1 MRQLLKTKT
10 FRVLCIA
17 ALLIGAYAIAGFW
30 AAPKLLRSTLLKE
43 IPKTLVG
50 VKPGVG
56 EVRINPFLFQVEVK
70 DFSLTGAEDTKLAGF
85 ARLFVDFQLSSIWH
99 RAYTFSHIDIES
111 PFANA
116 VIFKDGSV
124 NLSQLSP
131 KTAKKPKPDQKNA
144 QPIPALRIGSF
155 KVTHG
160 FLSFDDRRRPS
171 DFATR
176 LEPINFE
183 LQNFS
188 TGVQGGRFT
197 FTGESKLGER
207 IEWHGHLSVQ
217 PIESDGEFQIAGL
230 QVHTI
235 WEYLEDR
242 LSFLVNS
249 GKIDLNATYKFS
261 LQDEVDL
268 NAEVSKVALTDL
280 AVRPKDSDVD
290 WITVPELIL
299 SGTTLDLQARKAHSD
314 SLSLKDVK
322 LVTWLEPDG
331 SFNLLK
337 LAATPVPAATAAAA
351 SPPPALVPPA
361 TPAPAAASQPAP
373 APPAAPTPAPPAGPA
388 PPATPAPPAASQ
400 PAPAPLAAPAP
411 ATAPPAGDAV
421 PPKAWQ
427 YELREFTV
435 RDASISAEDR
445 RTKPAA
451 KVLLAPLSIKLLG
464 VNLDLAKALS
474 IELDTKI
481 NDAGS
486 LSVTGAVT
494 PQPAAANLNL
504 KLAGIELAALQPY
517 ISQYTSM
524 TLLSGALSGDAK
536 FSFGA
541 NQPAWQFGGTLSVAN
556 LHTVDNALHDDFINW
571 DRLEIQGLNFQHQPD
586 RLDIDQVTARKLY
599 ARVMIEPDESINVKR
614 VLAGP
619 GATVTAPSG
628 TTGPPVAATA
638 APAPAAPLPRAGRKR
653 APAGRAPAV
662 AASAPN
668 AAPGMPM
675 SIKRIV
681 IKGGQANFADL
692 SVMPNFSTGIQNLEG
707 TVLGLSSK
715 ADSRAK
721 VDLHGSVDAFA
732 PVSITGEVNV
742 LGATLYTDLSMSF
755 RNIELSTFNPYSG
768 KFAGY
773 NISKG
778 KLTTELHY
786 KVQGR
791 KLDAQHHI
799 IVEQLEFG
807 EKTESKAAVSL
818 PIKLALALLKDRDG
832 VIDLNLPVTGSLDD
846 PQFKLAPIIWKVFV
860 NILEKAVTAPF
871 ALLGSLFGGG
881 PDLQFVDFE
890 PGAAQLD
897 PVATEKVQTLVK
909 ALSGRPQLKIEI
921 PIAVVNDVDRPR
933 LIEQKFQAQLQ
944 SQLQAQAPGARKK
957 ATGAPTDFAQL
968 DPAPQLEMLTQLYAK
983 NVGAQPKFPESIAAI
998 KTKPE
1003 IIAAKIDFLSGEL
1016 RQHITVSEA
1025 ELTALGQQ
1033 RALNLQ
1039 QALLTGTQIDPG
1051 RVFLVAND
1059 KAKNEDGR
1067 VRLELSLR

>member
-1 MRQLLKTKT
+1 LRQLFKTKA
-10 FRVLCIA
+10 FRILCIA
-17 ALLIGAYAIAGFW
+17 ALLIGVYAIAGFW

-43 IPKTLVG
+43 IPKTLAG
-50 VKPGVG
+50 VKPAVG
-56 EVRINPFLFQVEVK
+56 DVRINPFLFQVEIK
-70 DFSLTGAEDTKLAGF
+70 DFSLTGADETKLAGF
-85 ARLFVDFQLSSIWH
+85 ARLFVDFDLSSLWH
-99 RAYTFSHIDIES
+99 RAYTFGHIDIDS

-116 VIFKDGSV
+116 VIFKDGSL

-131 KTAKKPKPDQKNA
+131 KTATKPKPDQKDA
-144 QPIPALRIGSF
+144 EPIPALRIGSF
-155 KVTHG
+155 KVTQG

-197 FTGESKLGER
+197 FTGASKLGER

-261 LQDEVDL
+261 LQDDVDL
-268 NAEVSKVALTDL
+268 KVEVAKVALTDL
-280 AVRPKDSDVD
+280 AVRPKDSDID

-299 SGTTLDLQARKAHSD
+299 SGTTFDLKGRQAHSD
-314 SLSLKDVK
+314 SLSLKDVH

-331 SFNLLK
+331 SLNLLK
-337 LAATPVPAATAAAA
+337 LAATPGPASA
-351 SPPPALVPPA
+351 SPP
-361 TPAPAAASQPAP
+361 
-373 APPAAPTPAPPAGPA
+373 APT
-388 PPATPAPPAASQ
+388 
-400 PAPAPLAAPAP
+400 L
-411 ATAPPAGDAV
+411 ATAPPPAGAA

-427 YELREFTV
+427 YDLREFALS
-435 RDASISAEDR
+435 DASISAEDR

-451 KVLLAPLSIKLLG
+451 KVLLAPLSIKVLG

-474 IELDTKI
+474 ISLDTKI
-481 NDAGS
+481 NNAGS
-486 LSVTGAVT
+486 LSVTGEVT
-494 PQPAAANLNL
+494 PQPPAANLNL

-524 TLLSGALSGDAK
+524 TLLAGALSGDTK

-541 NQPAWQFGGTLSVAN
+541 NQPAWQFGGNLSVAN
-556 LHTVDNALHDDFINW
+556 LHTVDNALHEDFINW

-586 RLDIDQVTARKLY
+586 RLDIDQVMARKLY
-599 ARVMIEPDESINVKR
+599 ARVMVEPDESINVKR

-628 TTGPPVAATA
+628 NTGPPVAATA
-638 APAPAAPLPRAGRKR
+638 APAPAAPLPRASKSPKSPRR
-653 APAGRAPAV
+653 
-662 AASAPN
+662 AASVVPAAPN

-681 IKGGQANFADL
+681 IKGSQANFADL

-707 TVLGLSSK
+707 TILGLSSK
-715 ADSRAK
+715 TGSRAK

-742 LGATLYTDLSMSF
+742 LSADLYTDLAMSF

-786 KVQGR
+786 KVEGR

-818 PIKLALALLKDRDG
+818 PIKLAVALLKDRDG

-871 ALLGSLFGGG
+871 ALLGSLFGGR
-881 PDLQFVDFE
+881 PDMQFVDFE

-897 PVATEKVQTLVK
+897 PVATEKGQSLVK
-909 ALSGRPQLKIEI
+909 ALSERPQLKIEI
-921 PIAVVNDVDRPR
+921 PIAVVDEVDRPR

-944 SQLQAQAPGARKK
+944 VQAPGARKK
-957 ATGAPTDFAQL
+957 ATGAGTDFAQL
-968 DPAPQLEMLTQLYAK
+968 DPSVQLEMLTQLYTK
-983 NVGAQPKFPESIAAI
+983 NVGAEPKFPESIAAI

-1003 IIAAKIDFLSGEL
+1003 VIAAKIDFLSREL
-1016 RQHITVSEA
+1016 HQRIAVSEA

-1033 RALNLQ
+1033 RAMNLQ
-1039 QALLTGTQIDPG
+1039 QALLSGTQIDPG

>member
-1 MRQLLKTKT
+1 MRQYFKTKA
-10 FRVLCIA
+10 FRILCIA
-17 ALLIGAYAIAGFW
+17 ALLIGVYAIAGFW
-30 AAPKLLRSTLLKE
+30 AAPKLLRSALLKE
-43 IPKTLVG
+43 IPKTLTG

-56 EVRINPFLFQVEVK
+56 IVRINPFLLQVEIN
-70 DFSLTGAEDTKLAGF
+70 DFSLTGANDTKLAGF
-85 ARLFVDFQLSSIWH
+85 ARLFVDFQVSSIWH

-131 KTAKKPKPDQKNA
+131 TTAKKPKPDQKEA
-144 QPIPALRIGSF
+144 EPIPALRIGSF
-155 KVTHG
+155 KVTQG

-197 FTGESKLGER
+197 FTGASKLGER

-230 QVHTI
+230 QAHTI

-261 LQDEVDL
+261 LQDDMDLKVDV
-268 NAEVSKVALTDL
+268 AKVALTDL
-280 AVRPKDSDVD
+280 AVRPKDSSID
-290 WITVPELIL
+290 WVTVPELVL
-299 SGTTLDLQARKAHSD
+299 SGTTLDLKGRQAHSD

-337 LAATPVPAATAAAA
+337 LAATPAPSGASAQTAPPPPPPAATTV
-351 SPPPALVPPA
+351 PPPP
-361 TPAPAAASQPAP
+361 
-373 APPAAPTPAPPAGPA
+373 
-388 PPATPAPPAASQ
+388 
-400 PAPAPLAAPAP
+400 PAP
-411 ATAPPAGDAV
+411 ATAPQPTAPGAT
-421 PPKAWQ
+421 PPRPWQ
-427 YELREFTV
+427 YDLREFAL

-451 KVLLAPLSIKLLG
+451 KVLLAPLSIKVLG
-464 VNLDLAKALS
+464 VNLDLAKPLS
-474 IELDTKI
+474 ITLDTKI

-486 LSVTGAVT
+486 LSVTGTAT
-494 PQPAAANLNL
+494 AQPAVANLNL
-504 KLAGIELAALQPY
+504 KLTGIELAALQPY

-524 TLLSGALSGDAK
+524 TLLAGALSGDTK
-536 FSFGA
+536 FSYGA
-541 NQPAWQFGGTLSVAN
+541 NQPAWQFGGNFSVAN

-571 DRLEIQGLNFQHQPD
+571 DRLDIQGLNFQHQPD
-586 RLDIDQVTARKLY
+586 RLDIDLVKAQKLY
-599 ARVMIEPDESINVKR
+599 ARVIIEPDESINVKR
-614 VLAGP
+614 ILGAP
-619 GATVTAPSG
+619 GATVVAPSG
-628 TTGPPVAATA
+628 NASPAVTATA
-638 APAPAAPLPRAGRKR
+638 APAPAPPLPRKGRKPAA
-653 APAGRAPAV
+653 APATAAAPA
-662 AASAPN
+662 AGPA
-668 AAPGMPM
+668 MPM
-675 SIKRIV
+675 SIKKIALQAS
-681 IKGGQANFADL
+681 QANFADL
-692 SVMPNFSTGIQNLEG
+692 SVMPNFATGIQKLEG

-715 ADSRAK
+715 ANSRAK
-721 VDLHGSVDAFA
+721 IDIHGSVDAFA

-742 LGATLYTDLSMSF
+742 LGAVLYTDLAMSF

-786 KVQGR
+786 KVDGR

-807 EKTESKAAVSL
+807 DKTESKDAVSL
-818 PIKLALALLKDRDG
+818 PVKLAVALLKDRDG

-846 PQFKLAPIIWKVFV
+846 PKFKLGPIIWKVFV

-890 PGAAQLD
+890 PGAAGLD
-897 PVATEKVQTLVK
+897 PAGVAKAQSIVK
-909 ALSGRPQLKIEI
+909 ALDARPQLKIEV
-921 PIAVVNDVDRPR
+921 PIAVVGELDRPS
-933 LIEQKFQAQLQ
+933 LIEAKYQAQLQ
-944 SQLQAQAPGARKK
+944 GALAAPAAHKKSSAAATTFDQLDAA
-957 ATGAPTDFAQL
+957 AQL
-968 DPAPQLEMLTQLYAK
+968 DLLTRLYVS
-983 NVGAQPKFPESIAAI
+983 NFGAEPKFPDEVEAI

-1003 IIAAKIDFLSGEL
+1003 KTAARNDFLVHEIH
-1016 RQHITVSEA
+1016 QHIAVTESD
-1025 ELTALGQQ
+1025 LTALGQQ
-1033 RALNLQ
+1033 RAMNLQ
-1039 QALLTGTQIDPG
+1039 QALLTGTQIAPE

-1059 KAKNEDGR
+1059 KAKGQDGH